1 MPGYGWLA
9 TAVTIAILAGFSSVI
24 LVMLMGQSRVFY
36 TMSTDGL
43 LPKAFSA
50 LHPKFKTPYKA
61 NIILFVFVGLFAAFV
76 PIHVAGDLTSFGTL
90 FAFVLVSVGVL
101 IMRIK
106 SPEIKRPFR
115 TPFAPVV
122 AVLGALICTL
132 MIVGLDPQTLL
143 VAAIWML
150 FGLVIYFAYGR
161 KRSKLHNPVE
171 IMPTASDFESTD
183 ENR

>member
-1 MPGYGWLA
+1 
-9 TAVTIAILAGFSSVI
+9 
-24 LVMLMGQSRVFY
+24 
-36 TMSTDGL
+36 
-43 LPKAFSA
+43 
-50 LHPKFKTPYKA
+50 
-61 NIILFVFVGLFAAFV
+61 
-76 PIHVAGDLTSFGTL
+76 
-90 FAFVLVSVGVL
+90 
-101 IMRIK
+101 
-106 SPEIKRPFR
+106 
-115 TPFAPVV
+115 
-122 AVLGALICTL
+122 